1 MFEIHGSR
9 VREERLQYELSS
21 KTDCH
26 EKQIVT
32 KNRLSSKINCHPERS
47 EGSWFLLAVRISMAQ
62 ASTDIPRLARDDK
75 TGLAKQKRETRSPE

>member
-1 MFEIHGSR
+1 MN
-9 VREERLQYELSS
+9 
-21 KTDCH
+21 CH